1 MWFEEES
8 VTGFASA
15 NFWRTLVFAA
25 CALLALPFLPM
36 VLMRCFADA
45 IAELIDSALR
55 RRGVASS

>member
-25 CALLALPFLPM
+25 RALLALPFLPM
-36 VLMRCFADA
+36 VLMRCFADV
-45 IAELIDSALR
+45 AELIDSALR